1 MKNGRSSAASVA
13 EKAGISPQN
22 VNRRRRR
29 GESDESIIEN
39 RHEQAPRDETLI
51 DAQLRKE
58 SALAN
63 LRELEFQQK
72 QGDVIPVAM
81 ASAAWAQ
88 LCQMVRQK
96 LSALPNA
103 LCDQLAAMT
112 DPTEVRLF
120 LIRETDRCAAQLA
133 DDFLDAGAAIVDSG
147 GEGDAATDPADGDG
161 VGGE

>member
-1 MKNGRSSAASVA
+1 MTDAQIAK
-13 EKAGISPQN
+13 KAGLTVPGVRYKRERGWGDEEIIAG
-22 VNRRRRR
+22 VREVE
-29 GESDESIIEN
+29 GESL
-39 RHEQAPRDETLI
+39 A

-72 QGDVIPVAM
+72 QGEVIPLTM

-96 LSALPNA
+96 LSGLPNA

-120 LIRETDRCAAQLA
+120 LIRETDRCASQLA
-133 DDFLDAGAAIVDSG
+133 DDFLDAGAAIVDDSS
-147 GEGDAATDPADGDG
+147 EGDASADAADGDR

>member
-1 MKNGRSSAASVA
+1 MTDSEIAKKSGLTVPGVRHRRQRGWTDEEIVA
-13 EKAGISPQN
+13 GVRKTET
-22 VNRRRRR
+22 
-29 GESDESIIEN
+29 ESL
-39 RHEQAPRDETLI
+39 A

-72 QGDVIPVAM
+72 QGEVIPVAL

-120 LIRETDRCAAQLA
+120 LIRESDRCAAQLA
-133 DDFLDAGAAIVDSG
+133 DDFLDAGAAALGIGS
-147 GEGDAATDPADGDG
+147 ESDAAAGSPDGDG

>member
-1 MKNGRSSAASVA
+1 MTDAQIAK
-13 EKAGISPQN
+13 KAGLTVPGVRYKRERGWSDEEIIAG
-22 VNRRRRR
+22 VRETE
-29 GESDESIIEN
+29 GESL
-39 RHEQAPRDETLI
+39 A

-72 QGDVIPVAM
+72 QGDVIPLAL
-81 ASAAWAQ
+81 AAAAWAQ
-88 LCQMVRQK
+88 LCQLVRTK
-96 LSALPNA
+96 LSGLPNA

-147 GEGDAATDPADGDG
+147 GEGNEAADPADGDG

>member
-1 MKNGRSSAASVA
+1 MKNGRSSASSVA

-72 QGDVIPVAM
+72 QGEVIPLTM

-88 LCQMVRQK
+88 LCQTVRQK

-112 DPTEVRLF
+112 DPTEIRLF

-133 DDFLDAGAAIVDSG
+133 DDFLDAGASALASSS
-147 GEGDAATDPADGDG
+147 EGDAAADPSDGDG